1 MLIVCASADV
11 AVAGRWVV
19 NQHGDCVHEWTPSSL
34 AQGPLA
40 IANALTFPVRQLV
53 GGGQAAAEDP
63 ARSAGEKVLLVPV
76 MSALGLGTGLAA
88 CLVVTGQGL
97 IDLVTGGAL
106 DIVSDES
113 ASPSLA
119 PITPPFLAAPKP
131 APTTDPC
138 GRQR

>member
-1 MLIVCASADV
+1 MVIVCASADV

-19 NQHGDCVHEWTPSSL
+19 NQHGECIHEWTPSSL

-40 IANALTFPVRQLV
+40 IVNALTFPVRQLV
-53 GGGQAAAEDP
+53 GGGRAAAEDS
-63 ARSAGEKVLLVPV
+63 AHSAGEKVLRVPMV
-76 MSALGLGTGLAA
+76 SALGLGTGFAA
-88 CLVVTGQGL
+88 CLFVTGQGL

-119 PITPPFLAAPKP
+119 PITPPFLEAPKP

>member
-1 MLIVCASADV
+1 MVIACASSDV

-19 NQHGDCVHEWTPSSL
+19 NQHGECVHEWTPSSL
-34 AQGPLA
+34 ARGPLA

-53 GGGQAAAEDP
+53 GGGQAAAENS
-63 ARSAGEKVLLVPV
+63 ARSAGEKVLLVP
-76 MSALGLGTGLAA
+76 MTSLLGLGTGFVA
-88 CLVVTGQGL
+88 CLFVTGQGL
-97 IDLVTGGAL
+97 VDLVTGGAL

-119 PITPPFLAAPKP
+119 PMTPPFLETPKP

>member
-1 MLIVCASADV
+1 MLMVCASADV

-19 NQHGDCVHEWTPSSL
+19 KNTECVHEWTPSSL

-63 ARSAGEKVLLVPV
+63 ARSTGEKLLLVPT

-119 PITPPFLAAPKP
+119 PMTPPFLEAPKP